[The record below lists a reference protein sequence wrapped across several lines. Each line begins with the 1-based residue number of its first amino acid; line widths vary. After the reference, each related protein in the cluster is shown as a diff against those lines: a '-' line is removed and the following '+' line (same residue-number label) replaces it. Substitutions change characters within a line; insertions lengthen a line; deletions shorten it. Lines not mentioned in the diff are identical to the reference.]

1 MKKPLSG
8 IRSGTFFVLGIFFLI
23 LLLTHTDLAMDGV
36 RRGLSLC
43 AETLFPSLFPFLV
56 LSELLVAMQAGE
68 ILGRVF
74 SRPVRCLFGLSGNAA
89 AALLLGTLCGF
100 PTAMSTGAA
109 LYERG
114 EIGKAEL
121 QRLLL
126 FANNPSSGFLIGAVG
141 EALFGNRR
149 AGLAL
154 FCITV
159 TSSVL
164 IGIFLRLVF
173 GAPAEKSENNPPYVV
188 RKGLSPSDFTGSV
201 RRGFSTLLQVAA
213 FLLFFSAV
221 IGCLRAIPA
230 FSALPSCLSV
240 LFAGI
245 LEMTSG
251 ISLSVSTLSA
261 ETAFLLTAFFS
272 GFAGL
277 SVCLQLFSVCEG
289 KELRLLPYLL
299 SKTVQGGLNLALAKL
314 YLLLAKPELVL
325 AKGVFAAGGG
335 GVPSGWR
342 LFLPSLA
349 VLLVC
354 GAGYFY
360 LRQKRK
366 SPKAKTDLPPR

>member
-1 MKKPLSG
+1 MKRPLTG
-8 IRSGTFFVLGIFFLI
+8 IRSGTFFVLGIFFLV

-56 LSELLVAMQAGE
+56 LSELLVTMQAGE
-68 ILGRVF
+68 FLGRIF
-74 SRPVRCLFGLSGNAA
+74 TRPVRVLFGLSGNAS
-89 AALLLGTLCGF
+89 AALLLGALCGF
-100 PTAMSTGAA
+100 PTAMSTGVA
-109 LYERG
+109 LYDRG

-141 EALFGNRR
+141 NALFGNRR

-154 FCITV
+154 FGITLF
-159 TSSVL
+159 SSVL
-164 IGIFLRLVF
+164 IGICLRLF
-173 GAPAEKSENNPPYVV
+173 LGAPTDKTENKPPYVA

-221 IGCLRAIPA
+221 IGCLQAIPA
-230 FSALPSCLSV
+230 FGALPPCLSV
-240 LFAGI
+240 LFAGM

-251 ISLSVSTLSA
+251 ISLAASTLAA

-289 KELRLLPYLL
+289 KGLRLLPYLL
-299 SKTVQGGLNLALAKL
+299 VKTVQGCLNLGLAKL
-314 YLLLAKPELVL
+314 YLLLAKPDLVL
-325 AKGVFAAGGG
+325 AKGVFAAGEGTNTRIW
-335 GVPSGWR
+335 V
-342 LFLPSLA
+342 LFLPSA
-349 VLLVC
+349 ILLLC
-354 GAGYFY
+354 CAAGYTH
-360 LRQKRK
+360 LCRK
-366 SPKAKTDLPPR
+366 KKNARRIQDL